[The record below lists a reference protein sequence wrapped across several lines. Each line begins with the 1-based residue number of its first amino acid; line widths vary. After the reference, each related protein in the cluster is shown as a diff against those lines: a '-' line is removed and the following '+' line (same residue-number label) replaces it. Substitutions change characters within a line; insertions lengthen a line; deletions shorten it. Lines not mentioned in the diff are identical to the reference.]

1 MENTGLH
8 VMVKYA
14 VTDTKQG
21 RKRFYDKRI

>member
-8 VMVKYA
+8 VMAKYA

-21 RKRFYDKRI
+21 RKRFYGKRI